1 VFDAPADGSSA
12 RDKVRSIFAAI
23 RAKLRAVTPAD
34 LKLILVALL
43 AIGAL
48 VLLVTR
54 FKVNAFISLLLASLI
69 VGLAAVAMGAKS
81 LTITGVVKSFG
92 TGLGNVMAGIAA
104 VIGLGTMLG
113 KLLAESG
120 GAEVLAKGFARFFG
134 PKRIQWCVMAL
145 ALAVGLTTWF
155 AVGFVLLLPILL
167 TLTYETKQ
175 PFLKLTLP
183 LLSCMSVMHGLMPPH
198 PGPVVAVAALKGN
211 MGLVLFWG
219 FVIGIPTAAIAGPLY
234 ARFAVRFVEANPPP
248 LADRASTRPAAYRAP
263 GFGLTLWSILLPV
276 VLMLL
281 ATLAELLLPKDSRLL
296 KVATF
301 VGHPVMALLIAV
313 LFASWSLG
321 TRSRY
326 TRAQVLK
333 FTEECISAMGMTLL
347 IVGGGGGFAK
357 VLTDAGVAEAISRA
371 GEAMHMPPLL
381 YGWLLA
387 VFIRV
392 ATGSATVAITT
403 ASGLLVPVL
412 ALHPEYT
419 PNQVA
424 LIITA
429 MGCGSLFL
437 SHLNDSGFWI
447 VKDFLGLSVPQTL
460 RTWTAC
466 ETIVGVAGMLL
477 SLLAFVLISPG

>member
-1 VFDAPADGSSA
+1 M
-12 RDKVRSIFAAI
+12 
-23 RAKLRAVTPAD
+23 
-34 LKLILVALL
+34 
-43 AIGAL
+43 
-48 VLLVTR
+48 
-54 FKVNAFISLLLASLI
+54 
-69 VGLAAVAMGAKS
+69 LAA
-81 LTITGVVKSFG
+81 
-92 TGLGNVMAGIAA
+92 
-104 VIGLGTMLG
+104 
-113 KLLAESG
+113 
-120 GAEVLAKGFARFFG
+120 
-134 PKRIQWCVMAL
+134 
-145 ALAVGLTTWF
+145 
-155 AVGFVLLLPILL
+155 
-167 TLTYETKQ
+167 
-175 PFLKLTLP
+175 
-183 LLSCMSVMHGLMPPH
+183 
-198 PGPVVAVAALKGN
+198 
-211 MGLVLFWG
+211 
-219 FVIGIPTAAIAGPLY
+219 
-234 ARFAVRFVEANPPP
+234 
-248 LADRASTRPAAYRAP
+248 
-263 GFGLTLWSILLPV
+263 
-276 VLMLL
+276 
-281 ATLAELLLPKDSRLL
+281 
-296 KVATF
+296 ATF

-321 TRSRY
+321 TRCRY

-357 VLTDAGVAEAISRA
+357 VLTDAGVAEAISRG

-412 ALHPEYT
+412 AHHPEYT
-419 PNQVA
+419 ANQIA

-447 VKDFLGLSVPQTL
+447 VKDFLGLSVSQTL

-477 SLLAFVLISPG
+477 SLVAFLLISPH